1 MNKNALLQKVQS
13 IQITT
18 SRLVN
23 DILGGEY
30 HSTFKGQGIEFDAV
44 RDYEPGDDIRRID
57 WKVTARMGKP
67 FIKTFVEERELTV
80 MLMVDA
86 SHSGLFGSVDKLK
99 SEYAVELCA
108 VLAFSAIK
116 NNDKVGLIIF
126 TDTVEKYMPPKKGK
140 THVLSLINDL
150 LSFQPKNKGTDID
163 AALHF
168 LNSVHKRKCVSF
180 LISDFLDTN
189 FERSLQIANKRH
201 DVVAITISDK
211 RETDIPEIGLIE
223 FEDAETGQRIRID
236 SSNRHVQNK
245 FKHVAQKAYLDRES
259 LFKRVDVDVIY
270 TETGVS
276 YVKPLIQFFKKRE
289 KRH

>member
-126 TDTVEKYMPPKKGK
+126 TDTVEKYIPPKKGK

>member
-126 TDTVEKYMPPKKGK
+126 TDTVEKYIPPKKGK

-168 LNSVHKRKCVSF
+168 LNSVHKRKCISF

>member
-99 SEYAVELCA
+99 SEYAVELYA

-150 LSFQPKNKGTDID
+150 LSFQPKHKGTDID
-163 AALHF
+163 TALHF

-180 LISDFLDTN
+180 LISDFLDTTFYKSMKLIN
-189 FERSLQIANKRH
+189 KKHDLINIQILDQSELILPN
-201 DVVAITISDK
+201 
-211 RETDIPEIGLIE
+211 IGLMKIH
-223 FEDAETGQRIRID
+223 DAENKNALWVDTRKSHNREII
-236 SSNRHVQNK
+236 SEFIFMCFTSNT
-245 FKHVAQKAYLDRES
+245 F
-259 LFKRVDVDVIY
+259 
-270 TETGVS
+270 
-276 YVKPLIQFFKKRE
+276 
-289 KRH
+289 